1 MIPFLDLARI
11 HDPLKA
17 EMLGAIG
24 VLIDKNEFVLGE
36 SVETFEKNFAAYCGQ
51 EFAVSVNSGTSALHL
66 TLLALGIG
74 PGDEVI
80 VPAMTFIA
88 TAAAVSY
95 TGAIPKFVDV
105 DPETWNIDANKIEAA
120 ITSRTRCIMPVH
132 LHGLMADMP
141 RIMEIATAH
150 KLFVV
155 EDAAQ
160 AHGSSID
167 GQRPGTFGDAAC
179 FSFYPGKNLGAIGE
193 GGAVVTKNHQLAER
207 VKLLRN
213 WGSKNKY
220 VHEVVAYN
228 NRLESVQAAVLT
240 IKLKHL
246 DAWTLQRQEA
256 SVFYEELLVGSQ
268 FKTCTPMEGFVH
280 VRHIYAVRSL
290 HRQRTTDAL
299 DASRIGWGIHY
310 PIPLHLQPA
319 YLDLGHRRGDFP
331 VSEALGDEWVSLP
344 MFPGIRRDEIET
356 IVQVLKNSQE

>member
-11 HDPLKA
+11 HDPLKS
-17 EMLGAIG
+17 EMLKAISI
-24 VLIDKNEFVLGE
+24 LIDKNEFVLGE
-36 SVETFEKNFAAYCGQ
+36 SVVEFEKNFAAYCGH

-88 TAAAVSY
+88 TAAAVTY
-95 TGAIPKFVDV
+95 TGAAPKFVDV
-105 DPETWNIDANKIEAA
+105 DPETWNIDVTKIEAA
-120 ITSRTRCIMPVH
+120 ITSRTRCIIPVH

-141 RIMEIATAH
+141 KITEIATAH

-160 AHGSSID
+160 AHGASID
-167 GQRPGTFGDAAC
+167 GQQTGNFGDAAC

-193 GGAVVTKNHQLAER
+193 GGAVVTKNYQLAEK

-220 VHEVVAYN
+220 VHEVVAFN

-246 DAWTLQRQEA
+246 DTWTLQRQEA
-256 SVFYEELLVGSQ
+256 AATYETLLAESQ
-268 FKTCTPMEGFVH
+268 FRTCKPKEGFLH
-280 VRHIYAVRSL
+280 VRHIYAIRSA
-290 HRQRTTDAL
+290 HRKRTTDAL

-319 YLDLGHRRGDFP
+319 YFDLGHRRGDFP
-331 VSEALGDEWVSLP
+331 ISEALGEEWVSLP
-344 MFPGIRRDEIET
+344 MFPGIRKEEIET
-356 IVQVLKNSQE
+356 IVQVLKDSQE